1 MCGRLSQFTW
11 YAVSRDVGNVRN
23 QGAYLIEPV

>member
-1 MCGRLSQFTW
+1 EAFTW

-23 QGAYLIEPV
+23 QGAYLIEPA